1 MELRQLEYIVAVAD
15 HGGFTKAA
23 LVMRVAQPSLSHGV
37 RVLETELGVDLFT
50 RLGRTVQLTSAGEH
64 VVDAAR
70 RVLHDVTQLTTVSR
84 AVAELTIGRLDLVVL
99 PTLAVDPLAPLIGE
113 FRLRYPG
120 VSVRVGEPEDASSVE
135 HHVMS
140 GRAELGFTDLTT
152 GGKGLVRVDLFRQEV
167 FAVCPP
173 NTDLPADALTPAVFA
188 AMPLIA
194 TPHGT
199 STRRLL
205 DRVTARSGLAPNIVV
220 EINHREAILPLVLA
234 GAGVS
239 LLPAPMA
246 LDAQTRGAVVRSL
259 RPAVT
264 RRIGIMHRPGVL
276 SPAATAM
283 LRLAKHPSSRPDGA
297 AQSVPLLELKSGL
310 GLL

>member
-1 MELRQLEYIVAVAD
+1 MELRQLEYVVAVAD

-23 LVMRVAQPSLSHGV
+23 LVLHVAQPSLSHGV

-50 RLGRTVQLTSAGEH
+50 RLGRTVLLTSAGEQ
-64 VVDAAR
+64 VVEAAR
-70 RVLHDVTQLTTVSR
+70 RVLRDVTQLTTVSR

-113 FRLRYPG
+113 FRVRYPG

-152 GGKGLVRVDLFRQEV
+152 GGKGLVRVQLFRQEV

-173 NTDLPADALTPAVFA
+173 NTGLPEDALTPAVFA

-194 TPHGT
+194 TPQGT

-205 DRVTARSGLAPNIVV
+205 D
-220 EINHREAILPLVLA
+220 
-234 GAGVS
+234 
-239 LLPAPMA
+239 
-246 LDAQTRGAVVRSL
+246 
-259 RPAVT
+259 
-264 RRIGIMHRPGVL
+264 
-276 SPAATAM
+276 
-283 LRLAKHPSSRPDGA
+283 
-297 AQSVPLLELKSGL
+297 
-310 GLL
+310 